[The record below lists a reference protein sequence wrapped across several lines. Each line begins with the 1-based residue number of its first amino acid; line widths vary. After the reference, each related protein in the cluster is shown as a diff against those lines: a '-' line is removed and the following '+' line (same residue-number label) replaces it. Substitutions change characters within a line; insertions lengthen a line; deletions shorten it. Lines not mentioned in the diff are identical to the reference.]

1 MTKKGL
7 TASGIKE
14 EYCCPLCE
22 GEITHEMYLFVRYV
36 TSTKN
41 SVEDYFSGK
50 LTFESWKNDTLNAL
64 GVEQK

>member
-1 MTKKGL
+1 MTQ
-7 TASGIKE
+7 

-22 GEITHEMYLFVRYV
+22 GKISHEMYLFVRYV

-50 LTFESWKNDTLNAL
+50 LTFESWKADTLKAF
-64 GVEQK
+64 GVGK